1 MESSTISDM
10 NLPDYI
16 TLIGDKAASDLFGI
30 SERAATSYR
39 LGSRSPRPAVARRIV
54 AATGG
59 KVSWADVYAKPTKQE
74 AA

>member
-1 MESSTISDM
+1 MD
-10 NLPDYI
+10 LPAYI
-16 TLIGDKAASDLFGI
+16 TLIGDKAAAELFGI
-30 SERAATSYR
+30 TERAATSYR

-59 KVSWADVYAKPTKQE
+59 KVSWADVYAKPSKQE

>member
-1 MESSTISDM
+1 MCYM
-10 NLPDYI
+10 NLSDYI

-30 SERAATSYR
+30 TERAATSYR

-54 AATGG
+54 AATSG
-59 KVSWADVYAKPTKQE
+59 KVSWAEVYATPTKSE